1 MEKILFIV
9 LFITFSSEAT
19 DSCDGIEV
27 SDQVFL
33 CSKKSFEQSDNNLN
47 DTYKKLLSK
56 INTAY
61 SSHEK
66 LKSEYVN
73 KVKLSQRA
81 WISFREK
88 NCEAFS
94 FQIEPGTQA
103 HETSLNLCKS
113 KMTQERI
120 KDLNSIDNQ

>member
-1 MEKILFIV
+1 MKKILFIV

-19 DSCDGIEV
+19 VSCDDIEV
-27 SDQVFL
+27 SDQIFL
-33 CSKKSFEQSDNNLN
+33 CSKKSFEQSDDILN

-56 INTAY
+56 INTEY
-61 SSHEK
+61 SSNEK

-81 WISFREK
+81 WISFRDK

-103 HETSLNLCKS
+103 HETSLNLCKN
-113 KMTQERI
+113 KMTQKRI
-120 KDLNSIDNQ
+120 KDLIFIGNQ